1 MLYRKITSYIEDY
14 LKSDTDKILILE
26 GARQI
31 GKSFSIREA
40 GARLYPNYVE
50 INFVEDDEGDQ
61 LFKNIHKKE
70 DFYLTLSMVAGDRL
84 SSRDDTLVFLDEIQ
98 HYPQYLTMSSARMDA
113 TAILPA
119 AACWALH
126 CKTPHPSP
134 LAASSARKCSNL
146 TSRNSS

>member
-40 GARLYPNYVE
+40 GTRLYKNFVE

-70 DFYLTLSMVAGDRL
+70 DF
-84 SSRDDTLVFLDEIQ
+84 
-98 HYPQYLTMSSARMDA
+98 
-113 TAILPA
+113 
-119 AACWALH
+119 
-126 CKTPHPSP
+126 
-134 LAASSARKCSNL
+134 
-146 TSRNSS
+146 